1 MGFQELV
8 DSLKSP
14 GEDGPSP
21 SIYDDLT
28 AEYNTAVEGGRAKLD
43 EMGVALEKANG
54 EVARLKALNFDLLT
68 ATPAPPPDETPE
80 EEPTPDTQSGIDA
93 LFGDKE

>member
-1 MGFQELV
+1 MGFQELI

-28 AEYNTAVEGGRAKLD
+28 NEYNTAVEGGRAKLD
-43 EMGVALEKANG
+43 EMS
-54 EVARLKALNFDLLT
+54 D
-68 ATPAPPPDETPE
+68 
-80 EEPTPDTQSGIDA
+80 
-93 LFGDKE
+93 

>member
-1 MGFQELV
+1 MGFQELI

-43 EMGVALEKANG
+43 EMSVALEKANG

-68 ATPAPPPDETPE
+68 STPAPPPDETPE
-80 EEPTPDTQSGIDA
+80 EEPTHDTQSGIDA

>member
-1 MGFQELV
+1 MGFQELI

-28 AEYNTAVEGGRAKLD
+28 NEYNTAVEGGRAKLD
-43 EMGVALEKANG
+43 EMSVALEKSNG

-68 ATPAPPPDETPE
+68 ATPVPPPDETPE
-80 EEPTPDTQSGIDA
+80 EEPTPDTRSGIDA